1 MIFID
6 RYRAGADGAPIAP
19 SAEWLEA
26 AAAARDQAIEDGADH
41 EVTNTYKDAS
51 VRRALEAL
59 FHDKCAYCESITI
72 AGADWDVEHYRPK
85 GAVAERADHTGYYWL
100 AYDWENLYPSC
111 QHCNQ
116 KRRDQA
122 RWGDTSLAAGPA
134 AGKLDQ
140 FPLVDET
147 ARAMTPDDSI
157 DAELP
162 LLLDPNVDDPSLYLT
177 FDPQG
182 NVVAIDDDPFATAT
196 IAICH
201 LRRKRLRDARAR
213 VVLRVAKLIEN
224 IGKAEAAGELHAAA
238 AMRAMLEDDYCA
250 DACEYAAVARAVRDD
265 PTAFGV
271 A

>member
-6 RYRAGADGAPIAP
+6 RYRADEHGAPIAP
-19 SAEWLEA
+19 SAEWFEA
-26 AAAARDQAIEDGADH
+26 AEAARDQAIADGAGHQVVD
-41 EVTNTYKDAS
+41 TYKDAA
-51 VRRALEAL
+51 VRRALEEL
-59 FHDKCAYCESITI
+59 FHDKCAYCESSTI

-85 GAVAERADHTGYYWL
+85 GAVAERADHPGYYWL

-122 RWGDTSLAAGPA
+122 RWGDTSLAPGPA

-140 FPLVDET
+140 FPLDDEA
-147 ARAMTPDDSI
+147 ARAMTPGDPI
-157 DAELP
+157 EHELP
-162 LLLDPNVDDPSLYLT
+162 LLLDPNLDDPALYLT

-182 NVVAIDDDPFATAT
+182 DIVAIDDDLFATAT

-224 IGKAEAAGELHAAA
+224 IGKADAAGETQAAA
-238 AMRAMLEDDYCA
+238 AMRTMLEDHYCA